1 MQTCC
6 LGCGPQ
12 QPYYLLIKGAFQL
25 NWVVNVNIKQ
35 GNGGIRKK
43 PREQGVSQAAQL
55 KLEAISSNL
64 SFGPLLFMSFVF
76 VVCFLKATKAGKPL
90 LLWTAQSTQ
99 EETEPLLHKEVANA
113 INKSKREQRA
123 FNLRWMTKPCL
134 ECQSSTSC

>member
-64 SFGPLLFMSFVF
+64 SFGLLLFMSFVF
-76 VVCFLKATKAGKPL
+76 VVCFLKAKGGEASSL
-90 LLWTAQSTQ
+90 LDSTIHSGGNR
-99 EETEPLLHKEVANA
+99 TTP
-113 INKSKREQRA
+113 
-123 FNLRWMTKPCL
+123 P
-134 ECQSSTSC
+134 